1 MKRIASILVVVFL
14 LTGCGWFERKDRIIQ
29 PDEETPASAPVT
41 IPAESAGG
49 DAQPVPSPGKNA
61 ADTGP
66 ASSAATRPSPDYNVV
81 GKPEVVAAASLQ
93 VNNKFITLQK
103 LLDPIGPKL
112 TGAAGGANEEAFRI
126 RASGLIR
133 DEIRRQVEHVLLL
146 SEAENYL
153 TDEEKKQ
160 VDEWV
165 VGRFRQAVAES
176 EGSRARFEQRL
187 RDEGTDLATWRKD
200 LTEATLIRSYMENRL
215 GKRIVVDRRM
225 MWDYFVAHSGEF
237 SRSDRVQMQ
246 IVSVPG
252 DEFLP
257 KDREPTEEDR
267 HESHR
272 KAKEQIDK
280 ASAALANGE
289 KFDEVA
295 KKFSAGPMADSGGVW
310 PLMDRGSF
318 RAEAVEESAFAQGVG
333 RTSGVIETPRGLY
346 IVRTLDIRGG
356 EKLPFEKV
364 QEEIADK
371 LRQQQFQKLAGEY
384 RTQLY
389 EKAVVIDADRFE
401 RIAVDAAVRKYYKRS

>member
-1 MKRIASILVVVFL
+1 MKRIASILVVAFL

-29 PDEETPASAPVT
+29 PDEEAPAAAPAT
-41 IPAESAGG
+41 QPTEGG
-49 DAQPVPSPGKNA
+49 TSLQPVPPEQ
-61 ADTGP
+61 T
-66 ASSAATRPSPDYNVV
+66 TRPSPDYHVV

-112 TGAAGGANEEAFRI
+112 TGAAAGGANEEAFRI

-146 SEAENYL
+146 AEAENYL
-153 TDEEKKQ
+153 TDEEKKR

-165 VGRFRQAVAES
+165 VGRLRQAVAES

-187 RDEGTDLATWRKD
+187 RDEGTDLATWQKD
-200 LTEATLIRSYMENRL
+200 LTETMLIRNYMENRL

-225 MWDYFVAHSGEF
+225 MWDYYVAHRREF

-246 IVSVPG
+246 IISIPG

-267 HESHR
+267 HESHN
-272 KAKEQIDK
+272 KAKDQINK
-280 ASAALANGE
+280 AAAALSNGG

-295 KKFSAGPMADSGGVW
+295 KKFSAGPMAASGGVW
-310 PLMDRGSF
+310 PLMERGSF

-333 RTSGVIETPRGLY
+333 RTSGVIETPRGFY

-371 LRQQQFQKLAGEY
+371 LRRQQFQKLATEY
-384 RTQLY
+384 REKLY

-401 RIAVDAAVRKYYKRS
+401 RIAVDAAVLKFYRK